1 MLNYFF
7 FRVNTQIAM
16 PAITPIAI
24 PIAPIIKTK
33 LVPTRRL
40 NANAYARSRTPAARL
55 SEQAQLSDYNHL
67 WISCG
72 KGVGAIRRL
81 CAKPC

>member
-1 MLNYFF
+1 MLNYIF

-33 LVPTRRL
+33 LVLTRRL
-40 NANAYARSRTPAARL
+40 NAYAYARSRTPA
-55 SEQAQLSDYNHL
+55 D
-67 WISCG
+67 
-72 KGVGAIRRL
+72 
-81 CAKPC
+81 